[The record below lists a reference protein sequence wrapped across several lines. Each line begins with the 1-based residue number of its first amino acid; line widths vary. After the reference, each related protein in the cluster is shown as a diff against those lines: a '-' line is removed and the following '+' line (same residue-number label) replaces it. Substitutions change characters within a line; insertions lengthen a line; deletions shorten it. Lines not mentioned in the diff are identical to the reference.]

1 VSATTIVLAMRMDDV
16 PGSASPRDMRM
27 LGNRRLQP
35 PKLLYVIET
44 EAPFE
49 TDRIFASLRESFDV
63 VEVWTTAHHRHRKDV
78 LFGTRRRLVI
88 DELRNFARLLR
99 TLRLYRGRW
108 LIVSM
113 TGHYSSLAL
122 ARLLR
127 ILGRQPRV
135 LLFNFYLH
143 GLGTRGFVKRTLRVL
158 LGSHVRIVCQTEDE
172 VRYFTQIREDVTL
185 DYVPYCQGPLMK
197 DEWIGNDDYIFS
209 GGHSNRDYDL
219 LMKCAARFPQQ
230 RFIIACSNLNRIVEP
245 PLPNVL
251 IMREQSW
258 EAFHVTLGHSRIVVV
273 PLRQGVG
280 SSGQMVTLA
289 AMEAGKPT
297 IVPDV
302 GGLSQYIDEGA
313 TGFVYRLGDQH
324 SLCELLARCLSNP
337 KALEE
342 VGQAARAS
350 YLLKFVRTRFEEAV
364 IAGIRAEAGV
374 GLAL

>member
-1 VSATTIVLAMRMDDV
+1 MRIDDV
-16 PGSASPRDMRM
+16 PDSASSRDMRM
-27 LGNRRLQP
+27 LRNRRLQP

-49 TDRIFASLRESFDV
+49 TDGIFASLRESFDV
-63 VEVWTTAHHRHRKDV
+63 VELWTTAHHRHRKDV
-78 LFGTRRRLVI
+78 LFGTRRRLVV

-108 LIVSM
+108 LIVPM

-127 ILGRQPRV
+127 VLGRQPRV

-185 DYVPYCQGPLMK
+185 DHVPYCQGPLMK
-197 DEWIGNDDYIFS
+197 HEWIGNDDYIFS

-230 RFIIACSNLNRIVEP
+230 RFIIACSNLNRIDEP
-245 PLPNVL
+245 PPPNVL
-251 IMREQSW
+251 IIREQSW

-273 PLRQGVG
+273 PLRERVG

-313 TGFVYRLGDQH
+313 TGFVYKLGDQH

-337 KALEE
+337 DALEE
-342 VGQAARAS
+342 VGRAAKAS

-364 IAGIRAEAGV
+364 IASVRAEAGV

>member
-1 VSATTIVLAMRMDDV
+1 MDDV
-16 PGSASPRDMRM
+16 PGSASSGDMLM
-27 LGNRRLQP
+27 LRNRRLQP
-35 PKLLYVIET
+35 PKLLYTIET
-44 EAPFE
+44 EAMLE
-49 TDRIFASLRESFDV
+49 TDGIFASLRESFDV
-63 VEVWTTAHHRHRKDV
+63 VEPWTMAHHRHQKDV
-78 LFGTRRRLVI
+78 LFGTRRRLVA

-127 ILGRQPRV
+127 VLGRQPRV
-135 LLFNFYLH
+135 FLFNFYLH
-143 GLGTRGFVKRTLRVL
+143 ALGTRGLVKRTLRVL

-172 VRYFTQIREDVTL
+172 VRYFSEIRADVTL
-185 DYVPYCQGPLMK
+185 DHVPFCHGPFMK
-197 DEWIGNDDYIFS
+197 HEWIGNNDYIFS
-209 GGHSNRDYDL
+209 GGYSNRDYDL

-230 RFIIACSNLNRIVEP
+230 RFIIACSNLNRIDEP
-245 PLPNVL
+245 PPPNVL
-251 IMREQSW
+251 IIREQSW

-273 PLRQGVG
+273 PLRERVG

-297 IVPDV
+297 IVPDA

-324 SLCELLARCLSNP
+324 SLCELLAWCLSNP
-337 KALEE
+337 DALEE

-364 IAGIRAEAGV
+364 IAGVRAEAGV

>member
-1 VSATTIVLAMRMDDV
+1 MDDV
-16 PGSASPRDMRM
+16 PGSASSREMRM
-27 LGNRRLQP
+27 LRNHRRQP

-44 EAPFE
+44 EAMLE
-49 TDRIFASLRESFDV
+49 TDGIFASLRESFNV
-63 VEVWTTAHHRHRKDV
+63 VEPWTMAHYRHQKYV
-78 LFGTRRRLVI
+78 LFGTRRRLVA

-99 TLRLYRGRW
+99 TFRLYRGRW

-127 ILGRQPRV
+127 ALGRQPRV
-135 LLFNFYLH
+135 FLFNFYLH
-143 GLGTRGFVKRTLRVL
+143 ALGTRGLVKRTLRVL

-172 VRYFTQIREDVTL
+172 VQYFSKIRADVTL
-185 DYVPYCQGPLMK
+185 DHVPFCHGPFMK
-197 DEWIGNDDYIFS
+197 REWIGSDDYIFS
-209 GGHSNRDYDL
+209 GGYSNRDYDL
-219 LMKCAARFPQQ
+219 LMKCAVRFPQQ
-230 RFIIACSNLNRIVEP
+230 RFIIACSNLNRIDEP
-245 PLPNVL
+245 PPPNVL
-251 IMREQSW
+251 IIREQSW

-273 PLRQGVG
+273 PLRERVG

-297 IVPDV
+297 IVPDA

-313 TGFVYRLGDQH
+313 TGFVYRLGDQQ
-324 SLCELLARCLSNP
+324 SLCELLAWCLSNP
-337 KALEE
+337 DALEE

-364 IAGIRAEAGV
+364 VAGVRAEAAV